1 MKKSLLITLFL
12 FVGIVTS
19 MACNFEFS
27 TKEDKK
33 TCKAGEEFVIDV
45 KLTLTHRTCVV
56 TPDQTKF
63 KPEGIQVLGAT
74 KWKEV
79 TPGVWTRQIKVKVL
93 DDSKKKIALSAT
105 RTCEKEGGYGIYS
118 LNK

>member
-1 MKKSLLITLFL
+1 MNKFLLVIFL
-12 FVGIVTS
+12 FFVGVLTS
-19 MACNFEFS
+19 MACDFEFS

-33 TCKAGEEFVIDV
+33 SCKTGEEFIIDV

-74 KWKEV
+74 KWKES
-79 TPGVWTRQIKVKVL
+79 TPGVWSRQIKVKVL
-93 DDSKKKIALSAT
+93 NDSKKKITLSAT
-105 RTCEKEGGYGIYS
+105 RTCDKEGGYGIYS